1 MAIQE
6 LKLSVIS
13 STAVTLIVFVPMMM
27 LPGIMGKF
35 LAYIPIT
42 VFSSVLATLVL
53 ALTVNSSIFVRIV
66 KPLKYFI
73 RHPLVED
80 HLSAD
85 EKMLL
90 DEERSEK
97 EERPPESET
106 VREKIIERF
115 EGWYEKT
122 LIWWLETQS
131 RRRMAIW

>member
-1 MAIQE
+1 
-6 LKLSVIS
+6 
-13 STAVTLIVFVPMMM
+13 MM